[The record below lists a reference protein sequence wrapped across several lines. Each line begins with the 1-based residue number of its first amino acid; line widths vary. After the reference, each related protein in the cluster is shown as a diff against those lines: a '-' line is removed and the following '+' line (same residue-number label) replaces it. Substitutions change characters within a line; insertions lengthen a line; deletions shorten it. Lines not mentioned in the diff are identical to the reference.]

1 MATRP
6 THRLLGAMIVVFA
19 ACASVD
25 PAGPADPAAPASSD
39 AASVPPASTPA
50 ADGAPASTTEVTE
63 VGSASSTTAVPLTG
77 VAPPDWLGTRPLPL
91 RPGETIA
98 IAAPTPE
105 ELQDRQFWTT
115 DHLPPPPDDTFV
127 GTVVSPAPDDVIE
140 RSTWTD
146 ECPVDRSELAWVTV
160 SFFGFDHRFHTGEL
174 LVHADHAEAVAG
186 AFERLHE
193 LRFPIEEMR
202 VTTLAEL
209 TAPRTGDGNNT
220 SSFVCRPAVNS
231 STWSRHAFGTAVDV
245 NPFHNPYVRDDIVI
259 PELASAYLDRD
270 RFARGMVHADV
281 VAAFEEIGWGWGGA
295 WSSSSDWMHFSDT
308 GT

>member
-1 MATRP
+1 MAIRP
-6 THRLLGAMIVVFA
+6 WHRLIGTLLVVLA

-25 PAGPADPAAPASSD
+25 PAGPAASAAPD
-39 AASVPPASTPA
+39 AAAQSTTTSGPAPTTVEATEP
-50 ADGAPASTTEVTE
+50 STTEL
-63 VGSASSTTAVPLTG
+63 AASTTAVPLTG
-77 VAPPDWLGTRPLPL
+77 VAPPEWLGTRPLPL

-98 IAAPTPE
+98 IAAPTPD
-105 ELQDRQFWTT
+105 ELTDRQFWTT
-115 DHLPPPPDDTFV
+115 DLLPPPPDDTFV
-127 GTVVSPAPDDVIE
+127 GTVASPAPDEVIE
-140 RSTWTD
+140 RSTWT
-146 ECPVDRSELAWVTV
+146 EACPVDRTELAWVTV

-174 LVHADHAEAVAG
+174 LVHAEHADAIAG
-186 AFERLHE
+186 VFERLHE

-202 VTTLAEL
+202 VTTLDEL

-231 STWSRHAFGTAVDV
+231 TTWSRHAFGTAIDL
-245 NPFHNPYVRDDIVI
+245 NPFHNPYVRDDVVI
-259 PELASAYLDRD
+259 PELASAYLDRE

-281 VAAFEEIGWGWGGA
+281 VAAFDDIGWGWGGA